1 MGSDTPPVGMMR
13 AWVVDTPGRPLV
25 MEERRVPVPG
35 PGEVLVK
42 VEACALC
49 RTDLHLAEGDLP
61 PRRPRVTPG
70 HQVVGRVRGGDR
82 VGVAWLRSTC
92 GRCRY
97 CLRGDENLCP
107 DSAYT
112 GWDAHGG
119 YAEYVV
125 ARADYV
131 YPLPGDVP
139 AERLAPLL
147 CAGIIGYRA
156 LMKAGLPGS
165 GGRLGVYGFGASA
178 HLTAQAAIA
187 LGHTVHVVTRSPAA
201 RRLAL
206 ELGAA
211 SAGGH
216 EPPEPLDA
224 AILFAPVGDLVPPA
238 LEALDRGG
246 TLAVAGIHLT
256 GIPALNYDRHLFQER
271 VLRSVTANTRQDGR
285 SYLRL
290 AGQHPPS
297 VKTTAYSFDDAP
309 LALMDLANGQVNGAA
324 VLIIG

>member
-1 MGSDTPPVGMMR
+1 MGSDTPPVGTMR

-25 MEERRVPVPG
+25 LEERPIPVPG
-35 PGEVLVK
+35 PGEVLVR
-42 VEACALC
+42 VEACAVC
-49 RTDLHLAEGDLP
+49 RTDLHLAEGDLA
-61 PRRPRVTPG
+61 PRRPRTTPG
-70 HQVVGRVRGGDR
+70 HQVVGRVRGGGR

-92 GRCRY
+92 GRCRF
-97 CLRGDENLCP
+97 CLRGAENLCP

-112 GWDAHGG
+112 GWDADGG
-119 YAEYVV
+119 YAEYLV

-147 CAGIIGYRA
+147 CAGIVGYRA
-156 LMKAGLPGS
+156 LTQAGLPES

-211 SAGGH
+211 SADGH
-216 EPPEPLDA
+216 APPEPLDA

-238 LEALDRGG
+238 LEALERGG
-246 TLAVAGIHLT
+246 TLAVAGIHLSD
-256 GIPALNYDRHLFQER
+256 IPALNYERHLFQER

-290 AGQHPPS
+290 AGQHPPH
-297 VKTTAYSFDDAP
+297 VKTTAYTFEEAAQ
-309 LALMDLANGQVNGAA
+309 ALMDLANGQVNGAA

>member
-1 MGSDTPPVGMMR
+1 MGSDTPPVGTMR

-25 MEERRVPVPG
+25 MEERPIPVPG
-35 PGEVLVK
+35 PGEVLVE

-156 LMKAGLPGS
+156 LMKAGLPES
-165 GGRLGVYGFGASA
+165 GGRLGIYGFGASA

-211 SAGGH
+211 SAREH
-216 EPPEPLDA
+216 EPPEPLEA

-256 GIPALNYDRHLFQER
+256 GIPALDYDRHLFQER

-297 VKTTAYSFDDAP
+297 VKTTAYSFDEAAQ
-309 LALMDLANGQVNGAA
+309 ALIELANGQVSGAA